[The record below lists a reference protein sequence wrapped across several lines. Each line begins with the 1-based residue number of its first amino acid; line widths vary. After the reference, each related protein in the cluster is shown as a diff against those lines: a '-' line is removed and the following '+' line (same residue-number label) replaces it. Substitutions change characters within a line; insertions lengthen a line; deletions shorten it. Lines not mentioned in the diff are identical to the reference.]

1 MSQELDFKYKLLEQ
15 KVEVMQREV
24 SQVLH
29 EMQTTIQA
37 IAQTY
42 SVALKVLV
50 ERADKLDKE
59 VGALKQTPLTRED
72 TSGKEI

>member
-1 MSQELDFKYKLLEQ
+1 MSDLDFRYKLLEQ
-15 KVEVMQREV
+15 KVEVMQKEV

-59 VGALKQTPLTRED
+59 VEALKTSTLTVRED
-72 TSGKEI
+72 THGKEI